1 MNGYQIKQAMD
12 IIPETQNFR
21 GCFYNKNIPFEFLG
35 EKECFFIVNSVTDL
49 RKMGHW
55 VLFYIKSFHLYFFD
69 SFGLHPSEYGW
80 DIGDFFEK
88 YPLRKTIVF
97 ENAIQ
102 NDFSFVCG
110 AYVIIFSYLT
120 CKNYSIRRIKSLF
133 SKNTRK
139 NDSFIAS
146 YLYSLIG
153 ITISCNQMFCPNYMF
168 FSNCRKFC
176 KC

>member
-1 MNGYQIKQAMD
+1 M
-12 IIPETQNFR
+12 
-21 GCFYNKNIPFEFLG
+21 
-35 EKECFFIVNSVTDL
+35 TDL

-97 ENAIQ
+97 EKAIQ

-110 AYVIIFSYLT
+110 AYVIILSYLT
-120 CKNYSIRRIKSLF
+120 CKNNSIRRIKSLF